1 MAAAVGGLGLPFL
14 GTNVAI
20 AFLASRMGGWLVC
33 PVVSKVTLPVGAV
46 EVVGRS
52 CLSSGL
58 AASDAAPSVGVVGGS
73 ACKSSTISATSSI
86 VRVEP
91 RCASF
96 NRFTVFLSTGEVDPG
111 RVGLSSVQSIASVVG
126 VVAAAF
132 CR

>member
-1 MAAAVGGLGLPFL
+1 M
-14 GTNVAI
+14 AI
-20 AFLASRMGGWLVC
+20 AFLASKMGGWLVC
-33 PVVSKVTLPVGAV
+33 PVVSEITLPVGAV
-46 EVVGRS
+46 EAVGRS

-58 AASDAAPSVGVVGGS
+58 AASDAAPAVGVVGGL
-73 ACKSSTISATSSI
+73 AYKSSTISATSSI
-86 VRVEP
+86 VRVEL

-96 NRFTVFLSTGEVDPG
+96 NRSTVFSSAGEVDPV

>member
-33 PVVSKVTLPVGAV
+33 PMVSEVTLPVGVV

-52 CLSSGL
+52 CLSSDL
-58 AASDAAPSVGVVGGS
+58 AASDVAPSIGVVGGS
-73 ACKSSTISATSSI
+73 AYKSSTISAMSSI

-91 RCASF
+91 RCTSF
-96 NRFTVFLSTGEVDPG
+96 NRFTVFSSAGEVDPG

>member
-1 MAAAVGGLGLPFL
+1 MAAAVGRFGLPFL

-33 PVVSKVTLPVGAV
+33 LVVSEITLPVGVV
-46 EVVGRS
+46 EAVGRS

-58 AASDAAPSVGVVGGS
+58 AASDAAPAVGVVGGL
-73 ACKSSTISATSSI
+73 AYKSSTISATSSI
-86 VRVEP
+86 VRVEL

-96 NRFTVFLSTGEVDPG
+96 NQSTVFSSAGEVDPV

-126 VVAAAF
+126 VVAVAF

>member
-1 MAAAVGGLGLPFL
+1 M
-14 GTNVAI
+14 AI

-33 PVVSKVTLPVGAV
+33 PVVSEVTLPVGVV

-58 AASDAAPSVGVVGGS
+58 AASDAALSVGVVGGL
-73 ACKSSTISATSSI
+73 ACKSSTILAMSSI
-86 VRVEP
+86 VRVEL

-96 NRFTVFLSTGEVDPG
+96 NQFTVFSSTGEVDLG

-132 CR
+132 CQ